1 MIDALAEETGT
12 ERSGAAPASGR
23 TRLLLVGSVGGRRFA
38 LPAAAVVTCLR
49 MAPVTPL
56 PDAPP
61 GVVGVLNTAG
71 RILPVV
77 DPRPAFGVPTPPYDP
92 EQYLVLVR
100 ARRDYVLWIDRLEQT
115 FAAPA
120 AGAAPVDLD
129 GVAGG
134 AAGTGGPDDAGA
146 DAVPGAVG
154 SGRRALVDSF
164 VRIAGEVVP
173 VLSLA
178 ALAPDRLSAS
188 GGPETAVTPPGGAP
202 GGAPGGGAVSVL
214 RCRLRTGRYAI
225 DLRLL
230 RSVLRAPVLTP
241 VPCTPP
247 VVAGIISVRGEA
259 ITVLDLAVML
269 DLEHARPP
277 DEGIQVVL
285 AGHERGQVGLLVDE
299 VLGIGHLRVDELA
312 PPLSRSGFA
321 RGIDHEG
328 TVYLDL
334 EALLVGDLLEVAEEV
349 P

>member
-1 MIDALAEETGT
+1 MIDALAEYAQAERTGP
-12 ERSGAAPASGR
+12 AAGR
-23 TRLLLVGSVGGRRFA
+23 TRLLVIGSVGGRRFA

-49 MAPVTPL
+49 MATVTPL

-61 GVVGVLNTAG
+61 GVVGVLSTTG

-77 DPRPAFGVPTPPYDP
+77 DPRPSFGVPTPPYDP

-100 ARRDYVLWIDRLEQT
+100 ASRDYVLWIDRLEQT

-120 AGAAPVDLD
+120 GSVD
-129 GVAGG
+129 
-134 AAGTGGPDDAGA
+134 GA
-146 DAVPGAVG
+146 DAGG
-154 SGRRALVDSF
+154 SGRPALVASL

-173 VLSLA
+173 LLSLE
-178 ALAPDRLSAS
+178 ALAPDPPSAPAAS
-188 GGPETAVTPPGGAP
+188 EDAGPLPDAAAAGA
-202 GGAPGGGAVSVL
+202 GVSVL
-214 RCRLRTGRYAI
+214 RCRLRAERYAI

-230 RSVLRAPVLTP
+230 RSVLRANVLTP

-269 DLEHARPP
+269 NLDHALPP
-277 DEGIQVVL
+277 TGGVQVVL
-285 AGHERGQVGLLVDE
+285 ASHERAQVGLLVDE
-299 VLGIGHLRVDELA
+299 VLGIGHLVVDQLA
-312 PPLSRSGFA
+312 PALSPTGFA
-321 RGIDHEG
+321 RGIDHDG

-334 EALLVGDLLEVAEEV
+334 EALLAESQLEVAEDV

>member
-1 MIDALAEETGT
+1 MIDVLANQARP
-12 ERSGAAPASGR
+12 ERIGPAAGR
-23 TRLLLVGSVGGRRFA
+23 TRLLVIGSVGGRRFA
-38 LPAAAVVTCLR
+38 LPAEAVVTCLR
-49 MAPVTPL
+49 MAAVTPM

-61 GVVGVLNTAG
+61 GVVGVLSTTD

-77 DPRPAFGVPTPPYDP
+77 DPRPSFGVPTPPYDP

-120 AGAAPVDLD
+120 EDADPGAPGGAAGA
-129 GVAGG
+129 
-134 AAGTGGPDDAGA
+134 AAGTGGADGA
-146 DAVPGAVG
+146 DAGG
-154 SGRRALVDSF
+154 SGRPALVASL

-173 VLSLA
+173 VLSLE
-178 ALAPDRLSAS
+178 ALAPDPPAAPAAS
-188 GGPETAVTPPGGAP
+188 DDAGLLPDAAAAGA
-202 GGAPGGGAVSVL
+202 GVSVL
-214 RCRLRTGRYAI
+214 RCRLRAERYAI

-230 RSVLRAPVLTP
+230 RSVLRANVLTP

-269 DLEHARPP
+269 DLDHALPLT
-277 DEGIQVVL
+277 GGVQVVL
-285 AGHERGQVGLLVDE
+285 AGHERAQVGLLVDE
-299 VLGIGHLRVDELA
+299 VLGIGHLVVDELA
-312 PPLSRSGFA
+312 PALSRTGFA
-321 RGIDHEG
+321 RGIDHDG

-334 EALLVGDLLEVAEEV
+334 EALLAESRLEVAEEV